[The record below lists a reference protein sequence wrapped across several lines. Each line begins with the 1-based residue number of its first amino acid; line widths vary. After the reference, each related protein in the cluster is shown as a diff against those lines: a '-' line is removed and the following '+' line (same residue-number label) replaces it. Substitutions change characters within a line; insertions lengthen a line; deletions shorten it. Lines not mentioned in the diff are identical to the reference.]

1 MDYETKLIVEKLID
15 AIHQP
20 DWWGFGATIFVG
32 IVAAAITYVLGKR
45 QNDLQEQQTKQQE
58 YELYRRLYKL
68 FFAIHN
74 TAEGLIFKI
83 YSHLA
88 MGSMSPYTCSKMSD
102 EIEQLQDELKDLIID
117 IKLKLPEET
126 YRCDQYKFLITLMGG
141 IINRIAVFEQRNQI
155 TNPNTLDMTKILN
168 NTESNDN
175 YLISLIDSF
184 IVENELKED
193 FKNALI
199 GLTISKTKFCEKDF
213 LEKIKSHI

>member
-74 TAEGLIFKI
+74 TA
-83 YSHLA
+83 
-88 MGSMSPYTCSKMSD
+88 
-102 EIEQLQDELKDLIID
+102 
-117 IKLKLPEET
+117 
-126 YRCDQYKFLITLMGG
+126 
-141 IINRIAVFEQRNQI
+141 
-155 TNPNTLDMTKILN
+155 
-168 NTESNDN
+168 
-175 YLISLIDSF
+175 
-184 IVENELKED
+184 
-193 FKNALI
+193 
-199 GLTISKTKFCEKDF
+199 
-213 LEKIKSHI
+213 